1 MLVSVFIP
9 FCNEEKNLAEIIE
22 RTEKGG
28 IEAGVDIELVFV
40 DDGSTDGGA
49 DVVENAMKD
58 RPWIRLFRHRKN
70 KGLTEAMNTG
80 FKECRGEIIVF
91 LPADLESYPDE
102 DIPALIKAFGPGVDI
117 VCGNRKKR
125 REFKVFLSKVYNEI
139 SRFLFGISLSDMN
152 WIKAFRRECLE
163 DLELRSDWHR
173 FIVQILHAKGYNA
186 VEVPV
191 MWHKRKSGHSHF
203 GFKRI
208 PISFFDS
215 IAVKFIL
222 TFTKAPM
229 RIFGSIGFIQ
239 FFSALLIVAW
249 MLYDQFVLGNPVF
262 RMRPLLYFSLGLFLS
277 GLIFIFMGFLAELIV
292 SIRDDIRKIKD
303 DRGKK

>member
-28 IEAGVDIELVFV
+28 IAAGVDLELVFV

-49 DVVENAMKD
+49 AVVEDAMKD
-58 RPWIRLFRHRKN
+58 KPWVRLFRHRKN

-102 DIPALIKAFGPGVDI
+102 DIPALLKAFEPGVDI
-117 VCGNRKKR
+117 VCGNRLKR

-239 FFSALLIVAW
+239 FFSSILIVSW
-249 MLYDQFVLGNPVF
+249 MLYDQFVLGNPAF

-277 GLIFIFMGFLAELIV
+277 GLIFIFMGFLAELVV
-292 SIRDDIRKIKD
+292 SVRDDIRKMKD
-303 DRGKK
+303 ERREK

>member
-1 MLVSVFIP
+1 MLISVFIP
-9 FCNEEKNLAEIIE
+9 FCNESGNLAELIE

-28 IEAGVDIELVFV
+28 AAAGVDIDLVFV
-40 DDGSTDGGA
+40 DDGSTDNGSLI
-49 DVVENAMKD
+49 VEKAMETK
-58 RPWIRLFRHRKN
+58 PWIRLFKHRKN

-80 FKECRGEIIVF
+80 FKECRGEIIIF

-102 DIPALIKAFGPGVDI
+102 DIPALLSAFEPGVDI
-117 VCGNRKKR
+117 VCGNRQKR
-125 REFKVFLSKVYNEI
+125 REFKIFLSKIYNEI
-139 SRFLFGISLSDMN
+139 SKFLFGIALNDMN

-173 FIVQILHAKGYNA
+173 FIVQILTSKGYHA

-191 MWHKRKSGHSHF
+191 MWHKRHSGKSHF
-203 GFKRI
+203 GLKRI

-239 FFSALLIVAW
+239 TLTALLIVAW

-262 RMRPLLYFSLGLFLS
+262 RMRPMLYFSLGLFLS
-277 GLIFIFMGFLAELIV
+277 GLIFVFMGFLAELIV
-292 SIRDDIRKIKD
+292 SLRDDIKKIKD
-303 DRGKK
+303 DGRIK

>member
-9 FCNEEKNLAEIIE
+9 FCNEEKNLNEIIE
-22 RTEKGG
+22 RTEKGA
-28 IEAGVDIELVFV
+28 IAAGVDVELIFV
-40 DDGSTDGGA
+40 DDGSTDNGA
-49 DVVENAMKD
+49 AVVESAMKEK
-58 RPWIRLFRHRKN
+58 PWVRLFRHRKN
-70 KGLTEAMNTG
+70 RGLTEAMNTG

-102 DIPALIKAFGPGVDI
+102 DIPALLKAFEPGVDI
-117 VCGNRKKR
+117 VCGNRMKR
-125 REFKVFLSKVYNEI
+125 REFKVFLSKIYNEI
-139 SRFLFGISLSDMN
+139 SRFLFGITLSDMN

-203 GFKRI
+203 GLKRI

-229 RIFGSIGFIQ
+229 RIFGSFGFIQ
-239 FFSALLIVAW
+239 LLVSLVTVAW

-277 GLIFIFMGFLAELIV
+277 GLIFIFMGFLAELVV
-292 SIRDDIRKIKD
+292 SVRDDIKKMKDEWRKK
-303 DRGKK
+303 

>member
-28 IEAGVDIELVFV
+28 IAAGVDVELVMV

-49 DVVENAMKD
+49 AVVEKAAETK
-58 RPWIRLFRHRKN
+58 PWVRLFRHRKN

-91 LPADLESYPDE
+91 LPSDLESHPDE
-102 DIPALIKAFGPGVDI
+102 DIPALLKAFEPGVDI
-117 VCGNRKKR
+117 VCGNRQGR
-125 REFKVFLSKVYNEI
+125 REFKIFLSKVYNEI

-173 FIVQILHAKGYNA
+173 FIVQILTSKGYHA

-191 MWHKRKSGHSHF
+191 QWHRRKSGHSHF
-203 GFKRI
+203 GLKRI

-229 RIFGSIGFIQ
+229 RIFGSIGFVQ
-239 FFSALLIVAW
+239 FFSAILIVAW

-277 GLIFIFMGFLAELIV
+277 GLIFIFMGFLAELVV
-292 SIRDDIRKIKD
+292 STRDDIKKLKDEWRKK
-303 DRGKK
+303 